1 MRKRCSFRLD
11 MVVHTAAG
19 APAPAANASSLTGAA
34 APHPKF
40 GVAGA
45 VGTTKNLGVGLTG
58 APPGDVVMNGTL
70 ASANCALALRVD
82 AATTHI
88 QAYFAKAVNYTL
100 MITALSFVQVL
111 LRSAPGL
118 WVLLWCCAHHISCNG
133 RAVSVV
139 QCTVKEA
146 PWFPTLW

>member
-11 MVVHTAAG
+11 MVVYTAAG
-19 APAPAANASSLTGAA
+19 APAPAASASSLTSAG

-45 VGTTKNLGVGLTG
+45 VGTPRNLGVGLAG

-70 ASANCALALRVD
+70 ASANCALALRVG

-111 LRSAPGL
+111 PRSAPVACGCCCGGL
-118 WVLLWCCAHHISCNG
+118 RIRYRVMGVLCRCCTA
-133 RAVSVV
+133 
-139 QCTVKEA
+139 
-146 PWFPTLW
+146 L